1 LDVAIFGLGYVGTT
15 VAGCLTSQGHRVLG
29 IDVSQQKA
37 DAINA
42 GRSPIRE
49 PGLDNLIATANEQG
63 LLEACREVE
72 DLSRIDLALV
82 CVGTPTGPD
91 GSHDMRYVIAV
102 TQDIARALREKRE
115 KPLTIAY
122 RSTMRPGTMQD
133 LVWPILESQV
143 PAAVLEQVNLAYYP
157 EFLRESSAIADF
169 FAPAK
174 IVIGT
179 RDGTPNDALA
189 ELNKGLEAPLFV
201 TRWAEAEL
209 TKFVDNSW
217 HALKVAFANEM
228 GRISRI
234 RGLDARTMHAIF
246 KADEKL
252 NLSSYYTRP
261 GGPFGGSCL
270 PKDLRALAALSGELR
285 AHTPLID
292 MVMASNE
299 AHKAYLAEEAMRCLP
314 ASARV
319 LVSGLAFKSGTDD
332 LRESPN
338 VYLAR
343 RLIEAGHTVRVY
355 DPAIDAEKLVGQ
367 NLGYAYTQLPTLATL
382 LIGKEEAESSPFDLA
397 IRTNPTFDELAMGD
411 TPVLDFHRLG

>member
-1 LDVAIFGLGYVGTT
+1 MDVAIFGLGYVGST
-15 VAGCLTSQGHRVLG
+15 VAGCLASQGHRVLG
-29 IDVSQQKA
+29 IDVSQVKA

-42 GRSPIRE
+42 GNSPIRE
-49 PGLDNLIATANEQG
+49 PGLENLIASANRQG
-63 LLEACREVE
+63 LLHARREVE
-72 DLSRIDLALV
+72 SLAHVDLALV
-82 CVGTPTGPD
+82 CVGTPAGPD
-91 GSHDMRYVIAV
+91 GSHDMRYVVAV
-102 TQDIARALREKRE
+102 TQEIARVLREGRD

-133 LVWPILESQV
+133 LVWPILESQT
-143 PAAVLEQVNLAYYP
+143 PTEVLEQVELVYYP

-174 IVIGT
+174 IVTGT
-179 RDGTPNDALA
+179 RDGTPSATLA
-189 ELNKGLEAPLFV
+189 ELNKGIDAPRV
-201 TRWAEAEL
+201 ATRWAEAEL

-234 RGLDARTMHAIF
+234 RGLDARVMHEIF
-246 KADEKL
+246 KTDEKL
-252 NLSSYYTRP
+252 NLSAYYTRP

-270 PKDLRALAALSGELR
+270 PKDVRALAALSGELR
-285 AHTPLID
+285 AHTPLVD

-299 AHKAYLAEEAMRCLP
+299 AHKAYLAEEAMRRLP
-314 ASARV
+314 PLARV
-319 LVSGLAFKSGTDD
+319 LIAGLAFKAGTDD

-343 RLIEAGHTVRVY
+343 RLIEAGHVVRVY
-355 DPAIDAEKLVGQ
+355 DPAIDAEKLIGQ
-367 NLGYAYTQLPTLATL
+367 NLGYAYTQLPNLNTL
-382 LIGKEEAESSPFDLA
+382 LIDREEAQSSAFDLA
-397 IRTNPTFDELAMGD
+397 IRTNPTFDELALGD

>member
-1 LDVAIFGLGYVGTT
+1 MDVAIFGLGYVGST
-15 VAGCLTSQGHRVLG
+15 VAGCLASQGHRVLG
-29 IDVSQQKA
+29 IDVSQAKA
-37 DAINA
+37 DAINR
-42 GRSPIRE
+42 GESPIQE
-49 PGLDNLIATANEQG
+49 PGLENLIATASDKG
-63 LLEACREVE
+63 LLRAEREVE
-72 DLSRIDLALV
+72 SLSRIDLALV

-91 GSHDMRYVIAV
+91 GSHDMRYVVAV
-102 TQDIARALREKRE
+102 TQDIARVLREGRD
-115 KPLTIAY
+115 KPITIAY

-133 LVWPILESQV
+133 LVWPILESHV
-143 PAAVLEQVNLAYYP
+143 PAAALEQVELAYYP
-157 EFLRESSAIADF
+157 EFLRESTAIADF
-169 FAPAK
+169 FSPAK
-174 IVIGT
+174 IVVGT
-179 RDGTPNDALA
+179 RDGTPSTALA
-189 ELNKGLEAPLFV
+189 ELNKGLDAPRFV

-234 RGLDARTMHAIF
+234 RGLDARTMHDIF

-270 PKDLRALAALSGELR
+270 PKDVRALATLSGELR

-292 MVMASNE
+292 MLTASNE
-299 AHKAYLAEEAMRCLP
+299 AHKAYLAEEAMRYLP
-314 ASARV
+314 PSARV
-319 LVSGLAFKSGTDD
+319 LVAGLAFKAGTDD

-343 RLIEAGHTVRVY
+343 RLIEAGHVVRVY

-367 NLGYAYTQLPTLATL
+367 NLGYAYTQLPGLANL
-382 LIGKEEAESSPFDLA
+382 LIDREEAERCTFDLA
-397 IRTNPTFDELAMGD
+397 IRTNPTFDELALDD